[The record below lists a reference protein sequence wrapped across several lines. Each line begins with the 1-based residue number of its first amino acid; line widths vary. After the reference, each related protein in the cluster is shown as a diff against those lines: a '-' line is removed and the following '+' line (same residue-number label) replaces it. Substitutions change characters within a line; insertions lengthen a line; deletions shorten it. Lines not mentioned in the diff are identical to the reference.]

1 METLDR
7 IVFEMAYNN
16 RKGMISIIQ
25 ELSKDEYENINDV
38 FELAKQ
44 SKKQLRMTLKNLYDY
59 YTNKI

>member
-1 METLDR
+1 MKTLDR
-7 IVFEMAYNN
+7 IVFEIAYNN

-59 YTNKI
+59 YTNEL

>member
-7 IVFEMAYNN
+7 IVFEMANNN